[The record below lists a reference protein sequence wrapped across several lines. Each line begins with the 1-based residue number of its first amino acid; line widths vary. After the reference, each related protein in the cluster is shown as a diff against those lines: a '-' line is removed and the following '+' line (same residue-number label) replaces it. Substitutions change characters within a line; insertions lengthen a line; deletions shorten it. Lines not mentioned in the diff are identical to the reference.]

1 MLSLFNP
8 ARHLVKA
15 YKEADFQALTAR
27 HQAACQRQ
35 PDWECQYRAFKAF
48 RRTLYQYRPMP
59 KLKAYTLLFC
69 LLAIPVVLVC
79 KVLF

>member
-15 YKEADFQALTAR
+15 YKEADHEALTAR

-35 PDWECQYRAFKAF
+35 PDWECQYRAYKAF

-59 KLKAYTLLFC
+59 FALVWRVAAG
-69 LLAIPVVLVC
+69 LLAAVVL
-79 KVLF
+79 LLIRGI